1 VKATAGRPLPITP
14 WLRGYDRAWLVRDLI
29 GGLAAGAVVIPQAMA
44 YATLAD
50 LPAQVGLYTCMVP
63 MAVYPLLGGSRTLS
77 VSTTSTVAILTGST
91 LLAAGIAAGS
101 DDPSRALATLT
112 LLVGV
117 ILLIARALRLGVLI
131 DNISEATLTG
141 IKVGV
146 GLTVAAGQLPS
157 LLGIKGDPTADNFVA
172 ELRAVIDN
180 LADISWTT
188 VAFSAATLAVLV
200 GLRRAA
206 PQVPGPL
213 VAVAGGILL
222 VALASVDEHGV
233 ALIAPVPSGLPTPV
247 VPSLDHLEQLPPGAF
262 AIAIMVFLETLAVGR
277 AVRRKSEPPI
287 DNDQELLASGL
298 SCAAGAFFR
307 AMPSAGGFSQTAINQ
322 RAGARTQLS
331 ELVTVALAIGCALF
345 LGPIPQ
351 RPPPG
356 DPGLHG
362 RPGRARADRPGRL
375 RAVLAAQPARVL
387 GRGHHRGQR
396 PGAGAAA
403 RRPRRGA
410 AHPAARPGRAR
421 PGRGHRAATHPRRPG
436 PPGRRRPH
444 RARSRT
450 SDPALRRSLYTANVR
465 SANRKIITSVDRH
478 PGTEVL
484 VLDATALGELSI
496 TVIEEFAELEREL
509 GDRGVS
515 LWMAGLPPNALLT
528 ARQTPRWAELDQ
540 ATGSTR
546 PPDRP
551 NGRACVPCPLTAG
564 PPQLSVDARSCT
576 SAASRSNPSSRTS
589 PHRRGALAR
598 STARCGFR
606 PPGQVPGAPL
616 GGRQQAPP

>member
-1 VKATAGRPLPITP
+1 VKATAGRPLPIAP
-14 WLRGYDRAWLVRDLI
+14 WLRGYDRAWLVRDI
-29 GGLAAGAVVIPQAMA
+29 VGGLAAGAVVIPQAMA
-44 YATLAD
+44 YATVAD
-50 LPAQVGLYTCMVP
+50 LPAEVGLYTCMVP
-63 MAVYPLLGGSRTLS
+63 MAVYALLGGSRTLS

-117 ILLIARALRLGVLI
+117 ILLIARALRLGLLI

-157 LLGIKGDPTADNFVA
+157 LLGIEGDPTADNFVA

-200 GLRRAA
+200 GLRRVA

-213 VAVAGGILL
+213 VAVVGGILL
-222 VALASVDEHGV
+222 VVLAAIDEHGV

-247 VPSLDHLEQLPPGAF
+247 IPSLGHLEQLLPGAF

-345 LGPIPQ
+345 LGPVLSDLPQ
-351 RPPPG
+351 ATLGCMVVLAVLGLIDPAAFVRFWRLSRLEFWVAVVTAASGLVLGLLPAVLVGVLLTLLLVLVELDRVGLTELQPTHDG
-356 DPGLHG
+356 QDLQAAGAHTEAVPGLLI
-362 RPGRARADRPGRL
+362 L
-375 RAVLAAQPARVL
+375 RFD
-387 GRGHHRGQR
+387 
-396 PGAGAAA
+396 
-403 RRPRRGA
+403 
-410 AHPAARPGRAR
+410 
-421 PGRGHRAATHPRRPG
+421 G
-436 PPGRRRPH
+436 P
-444 RARSRT
+444 
-450 SDPALRRSLYTANVR
+450 LYTANVR

-478 PGTEVL
+478 PGTDVL
-484 VLDATALGELSI
+484 VLDATALAQLSV

-515 LWMAGLPPNALLT
+515 LWIAALPPNALLT
-528 ARQTPRWAELDQ
+528 ARQSPRWAELDQ
-540 ATGSTR
+540 A
-546 PPDRP
+546 DRLYP
-551 NGRACVPCPLTAG
+551 TALTA
-564 PPQLSVDARSCT
+564 VRAFRAR
-576 SAASRSNPSSRTS
+576 
-589 PHRRGALAR
+589 
-598 STARCGFR
+598 
-606 PPGQVPGAPL
+606 
-616 GGRQQAPP
+616 